1 MANATE
7 AKASKPGFKS
17 DGLEKLL
24 NIIDRMRSQGVSS
37 YVPLPQIIVV
47 GDQQVLLE
55 AVPFCLA
62 DCCDQIIGQ
71 KQLSRSYLQRQVPD
85 W

>member
-24 NIIDRMRSQGVSS
+24 NIIDRLRSQGVSS
-37 YVPLPQIIVV
+37 YVALPQIIVV
-47 GDQQVLLE
+47 GDQQVPL
-55 AVPFCLA
+55 
-62 DCCDQIIGQ
+62 
-71 KQLSRSYLQRQVPD
+71 
-85 W
+85 